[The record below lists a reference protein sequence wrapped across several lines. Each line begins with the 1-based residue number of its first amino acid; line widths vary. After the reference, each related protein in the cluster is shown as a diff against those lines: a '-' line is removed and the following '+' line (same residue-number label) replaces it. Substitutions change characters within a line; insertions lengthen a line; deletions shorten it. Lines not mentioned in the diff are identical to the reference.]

1 MTNLSPKSPKISVAA
16 EIASNVSLNKHFYIP
31 RAVSSMFTGRL
42 DLLKDLKNVMFDSST
57 PVERRHM
64 QKRFVVYGL
73 GGSGKTEFCCK
84 FAQDN
89 RQR

>member
-1 MTNLSPKSPKISVAA
+1 MSAA
-16 EIASNVSLNKHFYIP
+16 VTQIALEVSLNKHFYIP
-31 RAVSSMFTGRL
+31 RAVSSMFTGKA
-42 DLLKDLKNVMFDSST
+42 DLLDDLRHCLFDSST
-57 PVERRHM
+57 QIEKQHV
-64 QKRFVVYGL
+64 QKRFIIYGL